1 MSDPAS
7 SGASSLQ
14 RQFWLLQRLL
24 PETRAYHVGSV
35 FRIRGHLDVRAL
47 EGAFEDLIA
56 RHAALRTTFEE
67 RDGGLRQRVHPAS
80 PPDFDEI
87 AIGVEP
93 EGEEVTTELRRPFD
107 LARGPLLRVR
117 LWRRAPDDHVL
128 AWTMHHVV
136 CDLATKTMLAA
147 ELSARYALR
156 RAGHA
161 PPFALAPGP
170 EQYPAFAGWER
181 EWLAGDE
188 ARRAEDY
195 FAEQLRVVPPPLALP
210 EDRPRPP
217 VQSPRGA
224 RVTFELGSAFTGRL
238 ESASA
243 DWRTKPFLV
252 LLTAYALLLSRYGGE
267 ERVVIGV
274 PFSNRRREPSQSTV
288 GCFVNTLPVPVER
301 AGDPAFLELLRRI
314 RGTFL
319 GHHRHQELPLERI
332 VALCRPAR
340 DTGRNPLFQAGFTF
354 EPPMDLA
361 LEGLE
366 VTSFKA
372 HAGGAQLDVFMT
384 LWKGRDGFSGHLE
397 YCTDLF
403 HAATIERLVRNYRAL
418 LEHILEPKIAQ
429 TVPVSRLDILHRSER
444 ELVVRTWNAT
454 DVSYAAPA
462 RLHELFRRQV
472 ERSPDAPALRMGAR
486 RWSYREL
493 AGHALALALDLRASG
508 VEPGDRVGLYMERSF
523 EMVTAILGT
532 VLAGAAYVPI
542 DPEYPPHR
550 IQLMLED
557 ARPKCVLT
565 HGELARS
572 WRPAGV
578 PVRPVRLDELGMAAE
593 APPGAGAITLAD
605 AAYVIFTS
613 GSTGRP
619 KGVANSHRGIA
630 NRILWMQDA
639 FRLGPS
645 DVVLQK
651 TPYSFDVSVWEF
663 FWPLCAGAQ
672 LEIAPP
678 GAHREPG
685 ALAQLIRR
693 AEVTTI
699 HFVPSM
705 LQVFLEHPDAV
716 LCRTLRRIVCSGEAL
731 SGELARRCC
740 RLLETELDNLYGPTE
755 AAVDVSWWPCR
766 VDLARDPVPIGRP
779 IANTRLYVLDTGGQP
794 VPVGAP
800 GELFIGGAQVALG
813 YVNRQEL
820 TRERFVSDPFVDQP
834 AAEPEARLYRTGDRV
849 RWNPDGT
856 IDFLG
861 RLDHQVKV
869 RGLRIELGEIEAVL
883 DQHPR
888 VRQSVVVARPVDATD
903 ARLVAYVLPCDGTE
917 GADVLSDALRAH
929 AAERLPSYM
938 VPQRVVVVGQLPLS
952 ANGKIDR
959 KALPDAPAASPRGGL
974 ASPRNDVERWLL
986 DQCEELLGVEPVGM
1000 SDNLFEAGGTSLMAA
1015 QLIGRIR
1022 LQFGAEVPLVRVFEH
1037 PTIEALAAHLE
1048 GLLAPGADPGD
1059 PLARAR
1065 ERAEL
1070 QRAHRPRPTRG
1081 RG

>member
-7 SGASSLQ
+7 SGASSVQ
-14 RQFWLLQRLL
+14 RQFWLLQNLL

-67 RDGGLRQRVHPAS
+67 HDGGLRQRVHATS
-80 PPDFDEI
+80 PLDLEEL

-93 EGEEVTTELRRPFD
+93 EGEEVAAELRRPFD

-117 LWRRAPDDHVL
+117 LWRGAPDDCVL
-128 AWTMHHVV
+128 AWTMHHIV

-156 RAGHA
+156 RRGHA
-161 PPFALAPGP
+161 PPPVLAPGP
-170 EQYPAFAGWER
+170 EQYPAFAAWER
-181 EWLAGDE
+181 EWFASDA
-188 ARRAEDY
+188 ARRAEGY

-224 RVTFELGSAFTGRL
+224 RVTFELGLAFTSRL
-238 ESASA
+238 ERAAA

-252 LLTAYALLLSRYGGE
+252 LLAAYALLLSRYGGE
-267 ERVVIGV
+267 ERVVVGV
-274 PFSNRRREPSQSTV
+274 PFSNRRRESTQSTV
-288 GCFVNTLPVPVER
+288 GCLVNTLPVLIDR
-301 AGDPAFLELLRRI
+301 AGDPTFLSLLRRI
-314 RGTFL
+314 REVFL

-340 DTGRNPLFQAGFTF
+340 DAGRNPLFQAGFTF

-361 LEGLE
+361 LDGVE

-384 LWKGRDGFSGHLE
+384 VWKGRDGFSGHLE
-397 YCTDLF
+397 YCADLF
-403 HAATIERLVRNYRAL
+403 DAATIERLVRNYQTL
-418 LEHILEPKIAQ
+418 LEHVLGPEIAE
-429 TVPVSRLDILHRSER
+429 TVPVSRLRILHRSER

-454 DVSYAAPA
+454 DVPYAAAP
-462 RLHELFRRQV
+462 LHELFLRQV
-472 ERSPDAPALRMGAR
+472 ERSPDAPALRMGTR

-493 AGHALALALDLRASG
+493 AGHARALALELRASG

-557 ARPKCVLT
+557 AQPKCVLT
-565 HGELARS
+565 HGELAGS
-572 WRPAGV
+572 FRPGGV
-578 PVRPVRLDELGMAAE
+578 PVRPVRLDELGVAAE
-593 APPGAGAITLAD
+593 APPGAITPAD

-639 FRLGPS
+639 FRLCPS

-678 GAHREPG
+678 GAHRDPG
-685 ALAQLIRR
+685 ALARLIRR
-693 AEVTTI
+693 AEVTTL

-705 LQVFLEHPDAV
+705 LQVFLEHPDAA

-731 SGELARRCC
+731 SGELTRRCC
-740 RLLETELDNLYGPTE
+740 RLLEAELDNLYGPTE

-766 VDLARDPVPIGRP
+766 GDLSRDPVPIGRP
-779 IANTRLYVLDTGGQP
+779 IANTRLYVLDARGQP
-794 VPVGAP
+794 VPLGVP
-800 GELFIGGAQVALG
+800 GELFIGGSQVALG

-820 TRERFVSDPFVDQP
+820 TRERFVSDPFVGP
-834 AAEPEARLYRTGDRV
+834 SAADPEARLFRTGDRA

-861 RLDHQVKV
+861 RLDHQVKI

-883 DQHPR
+883 DQHPKI
-888 VRQSVVVARPVDATD
+888 RQSVVVARPVNATD
-903 ARLVAYVLPCDGTE
+903 SRLVAYVLPCDGVAE
-917 GADVLSDALRAH
+917 SAGLLSDALRAH

-938 VPQRVVVVGQLPLS
+938 VPQDVVVVERLPLN
-952 ANGKIDR
+952 ANGKFDR
-959 KALPDAPAASPRGGL
+959 KALPDAPAACPRGGL
-974 ASPRNDVERWLL
+974 ASPRNEVERWLF
-986 DQCEELLGVEPVGM
+986 DQCEELIGVELVGM

-1022 LQFGAEVPLVRVFEH
+1022 RQFGAEVPLICVFEH
-1037 PTIEALAAHLE
+1037 PTIEALAAHL
-1048 GLLAPGADPGD
+1048 GGRLATGADPTD

-1065 ERAEL
+1065 ERAER
-1070 QRAHRPRPTRG
+1070 QRTHRPRPTRG

>member
-1 MSDPAS
+1 VSHPAS
-7 SGASSLQ
+7 SSASSLQ
-14 RQFWLLQRLL
+14 RQFWLLQRLM

-35 FRIRGHLDVRAL
+35 FRLRGHLDVRAL

-67 RDGGLRQRVHPAS
+67 HDGALRQRICPAS
-80 PPDFDEI
+80 PLDFEEI

-93 EGEEVTTELRRPFD
+93 EGEEVKAELRRPFD
-107 LARGPLLRVR
+107 LARGPLLHVR
-117 LWRRAPDDHVL
+117 LWRRAPDDSVL
-128 AWTMHHVV
+128 AWTMHHIV

-147 ELSARYALR
+147 ELSVRYASR
-156 RAGHA
+156 RTGDA
-161 PPFALAPGP
+161 PSLVLAPGT
-170 EQYPAFAGWER
+170 EQYPAFAAWER
-181 EWLAGDE
+181 EWLASDA
-188 ARRAEDY
+188 ARRAEGH

-252 LLTAYALLLSRYGGE
+252 LLTAYALLLSRYSEE

-274 PFSNRRREPSQSTV
+274 PFSNRRREASQATV
-288 GCFVNTLPVPVER
+288 GCFVNALPVPVDR
-301 AGDPAFLELLRRI
+301 AGDPPFLELLRRI
-314 RGTFL
+314 RATFL
-319 GHHRHQELPLERI
+319 AHHRHQELPLERI

-340 DTGRNPLFQAGFTF
+340 DAGRNPLFQAGFTF

-361 LEGLE
+361 LEGVE

-384 LWKGRDGFSGHLE
+384 VWKGRDGFSGHLE
-397 YCTDLF
+397 YCVDLF
-403 HAATIERLVRNYRAL
+403 HAATIERLLRNYGTL
-418 LEHILEPKIAQ
+418 LERVLEPKIAE
-429 TVPVSRLDILHRSER
+429 TVPVSRLGILHRSER

-454 DVSYAAPA
+454 DVPYATAP
-462 RLHELFRRQV
+462 LHELFLRQV
-472 ERSPDAPALRMGAR
+472 ERSPDAPALRMGTR
-486 RWSYREL
+486 RWSYRDL
-493 AGHALALALDLRASG
+493 AGHARALALQLRASG
-508 VEPGDRVGLYMERSF
+508 VETGDRVGLYMERSF

-557 ARPKCVLT
+557 AQPKCVLT
-565 HGELARS
+565 HGDLARS
-572 WRPAGV
+572 WPQGVV

-593 APPGAGAITLAD
+593 EPPGAITPDD

-619 KGVANSHRGIA
+619 KGVVNSHRGIA

-678 GAHREPG
+678 GAHRDPG

-693 AEVTTI
+693 AEVTTL

-705 LQVFLEHPDAV
+705 LQVFLEHPDAA

-731 SGELARRCC
+731 SGELARRCS
-740 RLLETELDNLYGPTE
+740 RLLEAELDNLYGPTE

-766 VDLARDPVPIGRP
+766 VDLGRDPVPIGRP
-779 IANTRLYVLDTGGQP
+779 IANTRLYVLDTSGQP
-794 VPVGAP
+794 VPVGVP
-800 GELFIGGAQVALG
+800 GELYIGGVQVALG

-820 TRERFVSDPFVDQP
+820 TRERFVSDPFVDP
-834 AAEPEARLYRTGDRV
+834 SAAAPEARLYRTGDRA

-856 IDFLG
+856 IGFLG

-888 VRQSVVVARPVDATD
+888 VRQSVVVARPVDAMD
-903 ARLVAYVLPCDGTE
+903 SRLVAYVLPCDGAE
-917 GADVLSDALRAH
+917 GAALLSDALRAH

-938 VPQRVVVVGQLPLS
+938 VPHHLVVVEQLPLN
-952 ANGKIDR
+952 ANGKVDR

-974 ASPRNDVERWLL
+974 TSPRNEVERWLL
-986 DQCEELLGVEPVGM
+986 GQSQELLGVELVGV

-1022 LQFGAEVPLVRVFEH
+1022 RQFGAEVPLVRVFEH
-1037 PTIEALAAHLE
+1037 PTIEALAAHLG
-1048 GLLAPGADPGD
+1048 GLLAPRADPVD
-1059 PLARAR
+1059 PLAKAR
-1065 ERAEL
+1065 ERGER
-1070 QRAHRPRPTRG
+1070 QRAHRSRLTRR